1 MIAPSELYTVILSV
15 GISSIWYIPVTDD
28 GPMRIIHILF
38 SVFSAE
44 VVFLVFGIYLCYRVR
59 AAPSEYSE
67 GTYVSAAICYECFI
81 STVFYILR

>member
-1 MIAPSELYTVILSV
+1 MFQLKSV
-15 GISSIWYIPVTDD
+15 PSIW
-28 GPMRIIHILF
+28 HILVLLNESYF
-38 SVFSAE
+38 FISAE
-44 VVFLVFGIYLCYRVR
+44 VLFLVFGIYLCYRVR